1 MLEKATIAIAGAV
14 IVVLLGCAGIF
25 AGIAGAGA
33 AGSTT
38 PCMSPSNGAPSET
51 PPSTADA
58 PPAPAASAHGYPAIG
73 GWDPTQVGNAAAIID
88 TGARLGI
95 PPRGWV
101 IAVATAIQESRLRNL
116 GNLGPAND
124 HDSLGLFQQRP
135 SQGWGTP
142 AQITDPAHAAASFYQ
157 HLQRIPGWQALDLTV
172 AAQAVQRSAYPA
184 AYAARETDATM
195 LVAALTGIVDPGIGC
210 RPGSELLTGYTL
222 PPDTPPAVFTAIAW
236 ALGQLGTPYHLDG
249 DCTAAHN
256 DNPAHQCDCSSLTMR
271 AYRAAGITLPRS
283 ADDQSRHGQ
292 SITDP
297 NQLLPGDEIFEAG
310 ADGTTTHPGHVGLY
324 LGDNLVVEAPH
335 TGDVVKISSWS
346 GWASQWVAIRRQAT
360 WPSAGSP

>member
-33 AGSTT
+33 ASST
-38 PCMSPSNGAPSET
+38 PCTS
-51 PPSTADA
+51 PSTAGPGA
-58 PPAPAASAHGYPAIG
+58 TPASAAAAAPDPEASADTYPAVG
-73 GWDPTQVGNAAAIID
+73 GWDPAQVGFAAAIID

-101 IAVATAIQESRLRNL
+101 IAVATAIQESGLRNL

-142 AQITDPAHAAASFYQ
+142 AQIMDPAHAATSFYQ
-157 HLQRIPGWQALDLTV
+157 HLLRVPGWQGLDLTV
-172 AAQAVQRSAYPA
+172 AAQAVQRSAFPA

-195 LVAALTGIVDPGIGC
+195 LVAELTGIVDPGIGC
-210 RPGSELLTGYTL
+210 RPGSDLLTGYTL

-236 ALGQLGTPYHLDG
+236 ALAQLGTPYHLGG
-249 DCTAAHN
+249 DCTAAHG
-256 DNPAHQCDCSSLTMR
+256 DNSAHQCDCSSLTQG
-271 AYRAAGITLPRS
+271 AYRAAGITVPRS

-292 SITDP
+292 LITGP
-297 NQLLPGDEIFEAG
+297 SALLPGDEVFAPG
-310 ADGTTTHPGHVGLY
+310 ADGTTAHPGHVGLY
-324 LGDNLVVEAPH
+324 LGNDLIVEAPH
-335 TGDVVKISSWS
+335 TGDTVKISPWS
-346 GWASQWVAIRRQAT
+346 GWAQQWVAIRRQAT
-360 WPSAGSP
+360 WPPTT